1 MERIRA
7 RLFSIHSCME
17 NKLTHVIMIESIIQS
32 VPFLKWLWFVY
43 DWIGTKFG
51 GCNCT
56 LIDYPALALATTWQ
70 LSSPYLNTTN
80 WSRRPTE
87 LSKAMTRPFSS
98 KKPIA
103 VAVFQGTQDIVEGD
117 RSMQR
122 RAQKAEFPIACTRSR
137 WCWCWG
143 RRNGGPVRIPCGA
156 GCLDGSFPGRGIPC
170 PGREWTRTFGPFYC
184 WINIRKVTV
193 NNPFFIHFEH
203 QLKTMV
209 RNLKK

>member
-1 MERIRA
+1 MFLLNIHTHIQCQLVPINTLPYLNNDDQLRLFSIHECMERIRA

-51 GCNCT
+51 GCNWT

-103 VAVFQGTQDIVEGD
+103 VAVFV
-117 RSMQR
+117 S
-122 RAQKAEFPIACTRSR
+122 AVN
-137 WCWCWG
+137 
-143 RRNGGPVRIPCGA
+143 RNT
-156 GCLDGSFPGRGIPC
+156 SS
-170 PGREWTRTFGPFYC
+170 
-184 WINIRKVTV
+184 K
-193 NNPFFIHFEH
+193 
-203 QLKTMV
+203 
-209 RNLKK
+209 